1 MHEMARMLVIA
12 YFIADV
18 RYRKTTQETCHKM

>member
-1 MHEMARMLVIA
+1 MARMLVIA